1 MELYLIVLFAPMII
15 LGTIFA
21 IVFAIQD
28 RKRAKQK

>member
-1 MELYLIVLFAPMII
+1 MELQLLVLFGPII
-15 LGTIFA
+15 IMGTIFA